1 MEKTW
6 IVKISKSVLKDLDGI
21 DTVELSN
28 IKKAIYDLEENPFPV
43 GVKKLKG
50 QKFLILRIRRC
61 KYRIVYQI
69 NIKDSSIIV
78 LSVSHRKDAYK

>member
-6 IVKISKSVLKDLDGI
+6 IVKISKSVLKGLDGI
-21 DTVELSN
+21 DTAELSN